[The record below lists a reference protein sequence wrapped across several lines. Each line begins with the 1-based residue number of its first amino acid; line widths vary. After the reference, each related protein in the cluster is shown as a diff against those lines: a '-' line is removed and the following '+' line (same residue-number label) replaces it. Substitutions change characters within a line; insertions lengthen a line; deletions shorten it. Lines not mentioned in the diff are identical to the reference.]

1 MHLHPSSSQ
10 ITDTAYKV
18 IDGLTE
24 LMEISPEYFYIDSMP
39 DLVTRMITPTH
50 SRVKTIMHEGSFTVN
65 FPKQISHITQ
75 QAEKFSLKTNEI
87 MASANDFQP

>member
-1 MHLHPSSSQ
+1 MHLHTSCKQ
-10 ITDTAYKV
+10 INETAFKV

-24 LMEISPEYFYIDSMP
+24 QMEVSTRYFFIDSMP
-39 DLVTRMITPTH
+39 DLVPRMIIPTH
-50 SRVKTIMHEGSFTVN
+50 ARIKTIMHEGSFTVN
-65 FPKQISHITQ
+65 FPKQISPITQ